1 MGLNTKQRHL
11 CPNRGTEK
19 TVSLMHGRR
28 IFFSMHARNR
38 SENLFLDRDPVVH
51 GNNTRHLFR
60 IFLSDTLQ
68 NSFLRPFIYCADL
81 QYDHQNND

>member
-1 MGLNTKQRHL
+1 MGDEYFLVCMQETGAKIYFWTGIQL
-11 CPNRGTEK
+11 SMATTPGT
-19 TVSLMHGRR
+19 
-28 IFFSMHARNR
+28 
-38 SENLFLDRDPVVH
+38 
-51 GNNTRHLFR
+51 HLFR